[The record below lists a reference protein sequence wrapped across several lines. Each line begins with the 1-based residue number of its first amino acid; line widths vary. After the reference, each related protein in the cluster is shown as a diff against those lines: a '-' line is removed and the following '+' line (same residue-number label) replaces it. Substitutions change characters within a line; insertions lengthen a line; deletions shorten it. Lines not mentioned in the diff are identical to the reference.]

1 MLPRSANG
9 SRRTASAVGAR
20 AWREEVAERRG
31 AYEGTTSRPAGG
43 VLRELSLAA
52 IALSQQPQWH
62 RSHTAARRGTTAP
75 CRTIAK
81 AEAVRGNAA
90 RLLGTPTL
98 CLCKRRDRRSLVA
111 RMLLVDGH
119 GVRRWAA
126 EFVAGSRRVTAT
138 LAPRRPRAR
147 PSPPLPP
154 VTSAPQDL
162 RDVSAVMP
170 VPRLP
175 ARPRAAARRLAA
187 ATARCASARGRRGRR
202 SRTA

>member
-1 MLPRSANG
+1 MRLMTCSQWTTNRHARRDCCSATKRAVCSQPAHGRRAIEMDESEQRRCEPRSA
-9 SRRTASAVGAR
+9 S
-20 AWREEVAERRG
+20 
-31 AYEGTTSRPAGG
+31 
-43 VLRELSLAA
+43 
-52 IALSQQPQWH
+52 
-62 RSHTAARRGTTAP
+62 TAAQIRALQHSGIAFTEWRNQA
-75 CRTIAK
+75 IAK
-81 AEAVRGNAA
+81 AGAVRGNAA

-138 LAPRRPRAR
+138 MAPRRPRAR

-187 ATARCASARGRRGRR
+187 ATARCASARGRRGGL
-202 SRTA
+202 SPTA

>member
-1 MLPRSANG
+1 MQLGRAAVISRTRGTLLLPR
-9 SRRTASAVGAR
+9 TQAS
-20 AWREEVAERRG
+20 VAELTRQALAPDEEWAQAGCCLTRPRVVRSGRLRR
-31 AYEGTTSRPAGG
+31 AG
-43 VLRELSLAA
+43 RECPKQA
-52 IALSQQPQWH
+52 
-62 RSHTAARRGTTAP
+62 
-75 CRTIAK
+75 IAK
-81 AEAVRGNAA
+81 AGAVRGNAA

-138 LAPRRPRAR
+138 MAPRRPRAR

-187 ATARCASARGRRGRR
+187 ATARCASARGRRGGL
-202 SRTA
+202 SPTA

>member
-1 MLPRSANG
+1 MLETANG
-9 SRRTASAVGAR
+9 SATWPDLLRPVHSHDVGACELPIGESSSTVAVGNEAKGALR
-20 AWREEVAERRG
+20 AGPRIAAAPFRRLRKRRPCEGTRRG
-31 AYEGTTSRPAGG
+31 F
-43 VLRELSLAA
+43 L
-52 IALSQQPQWH
+52 
-62 RSHTAARRGTTAP
+62 
-75 CRTIAK
+75 
-81 AEAVRGNAA
+81 A
-90 RLLGTPTL
+90 RLRSAYANAGTGGAWSRGCSSST
-98 CLCKRRDRRSLVA
+98 A
-111 RMLLVDGH
+111 H

-138 LAPRRPRAR
+138 LASRRPRAR

-187 ATARCASARGRRGRR
+187 VSARCASARGRRGRR

>member
-1 MLPRSANG
+1 MSSPSAGRDRCSSAEAALTALPSPVPRINEQQQRAEPRHG
-9 SRRTASAVGAR
+9 TRRRR
-20 AWREEVAERRG
+20 AA
-31 AYEGTTSRPAGG
+31 P
-43 VLRELSLAA
+43 LR
-52 IALSQQPQWH
+52 
-62 RSHTAARRGTTAP
+62 HTRH
-75 CRTIAK
+75 CRWQAIAK
-81 AEAVRGNAA
+81 AGAVRGNAA

-138 LAPRRPRAR
+138 MAPRRPRAR
-147 PSPPLPP
+147 PSPPLPS

-187 ATARCASARGRRGRR
+187 ATARCASARGRRGGL
-202 SRTA
+202 SPTA

>member
-1 MLPRSANG
+1 MFHCTIAGPGRPD
-9 SRRTASAVGAR
+9 ASYQA
-20 AWREEVAERRG
+20 
-31 AYEGTTSRPAGG
+31 
-43 VLRELSLAA
+43 
-52 IALSQQPQWH
+52 
-62 RSHTAARRGTTAP
+62 
-75 CRTIAK
+75 IAK
-81 AEAVRGNAA
+81 AVAVRGNAA

-138 LAPRRPRAR
+138 MAPRRPRAR

-187 ATARCASARGRRGRR
+187 ATARCASARGRRGGL
-202 SRTA
+202 SPTA